1 MHVLWQDF
9 KYQMI
14 NKFSSIDNACHRQK
28 KLVDLSGEIYLITS
42 SDGVWTKWKDV
53 FEKHEAGD
61 LVDPETGTSFNKSSN
76 FKQMKPLVREFFRT
90 LQGLNETE
98 MERAAVYILHSTPT
112 LKRSWTHPKIVFTK
126 PRTFCPSCYTM
137 KEWSDNRK
145 KKTTIV
151 HELSKLVP
159 EMNLVANGEVNQGNW
174 RAFKKEFKFTS
185 ASMAALMREAG
196 DDFLKSKMVKGGKNR
211 SLPEH
216 TQRVFA
222 NFIKEKKI
230 VRFEGEAHFG
240 PVVVEPLKIIGW
252 AGENG
257 RAQVRIR
264 AKDHISFA
272 LFDFRNIPGSTF
284 EGTMVTPFF
293 DPFLAKFTEYGCPR
307 LKEPDVWLLIVEDR
321 RAEQVYGLVT
331 RKMQPEYAVSKCH
344 YIAAPA
350 EGAYSRLKDRKTKVV
365 DTICLYFVYK
375 AAFAVGGDNP
385 ILKMDKVFQVTEGL
399 GNSKSLYDE
408 AKYANYTGD
417 ELRMEFYLHV
427 LRTLTRRGDT
437 IFNVFGGSKPMY
449 AGLVSFSPQLESS
462 LLWLVCPQWFRAAFL
477 VCSRRVCSFGRTP
490 ETWYSL
496 GIQFI
501 LTSAV
506 ICFCR
511 CWG

>member
-1 MHVLWQDF
+1 MQDF

-14 NKFSSIDNACHRQK
+14 NKFSSIDNACHMQK
-28 KLVDLSGEIYLITS
+28 KLVDLSGEIYLITAA
-42 SDGVWTKWKDV
+42 DGVWSKWKDV

-61 LVDPETGTSFNKSSN
+61 LVDPETGLGFNKSST

-90 LQGLNETE
+90 LQSLNETE
-98 MERAAVYILHSTPT
+98 MERAAFYILHNSPT
-112 LKRSWTHPKIVFTK
+112 QKRSWTHPKIVFTK
-126 PRTFCPSCYTM
+126 PKSFCPSCYTM

-151 HELSKLVP
+151 QELSKLVP
-159 EMNLVANGEVNQGNW
+159 EMNLVTNGEVNQANW

-211 SLPEH
+211 TLPEL
-216 TQRVFA
+216 TQKVFA

-252 AGENG
+252 PGENG
-257 RAQVRIR
+257 RAQVRLK

-284 EGTMVTPFF
+284 EGTMSTPFYA
-293 DPFLAKFTEYGCPR
+293 PFLAKFVEYACPR

-321 RAEQVYGLVT
+321 RAEQVFELVT

-350 EGAYSRLKDRKTKVV
+350 EGAYSTLKDKKTKVV

-375 AAFAVGGDNP
+375 AEFAVGGDNP
-385 ILKMDKVFQVTEGL
+385 ILKMDKVFQVPEGL
-399 GNSKSLYDE
+399 GNTKALYDE

-417 ELRMEFYLHV
+417 ELRMEFYLNV
-427 LRTLTRRGDT
+427 LRSLTRRGDT
-437 IFNVFGGSKPMY
+437 IFNIFGGTKPMY
-449 AGLVSFSPQLESS
+449 AGLVRFS
-462 LLWLVCPQWFRAAFL
+462 
-477 VCSRRVCSFGRTP
+477 RTP
-490 ETWYSL
+490 ESL
-496 GIQFI
+496 II
-501 LTSAV
+501 LLGLLS
-506 ICFCR
+506 
-511 CWG
+511 